1 MVLFSNF
8 FNGEVIMAIN
18 KVHPVDEILPAPRL
32 LALGLQ
38 HVLVM
43 YAGAVV
49 VPLIVGSALHLPKD
63 QITFLINADLFACGI
78 ATLLQTIGIGIFGIR
93 LPIMMGVTFASV
105 PPMIA
110 IGSDP
115 NLGLLGIYGAV
126 IVAGLVGTLIAPLVG
141 KLFRFFPPVVTGT
154 VITVIG
160 ISLMNVGI
168 NWAAGGLGNPNYGH
182 PFYLFISTIV
192 LLFILLLNKFFKGFL
207 VDISV
212 LLGIVFGFVVTG
224 LFGDIIFPDLTQVA
238 TISFILPFHFGLP
251 IFNFWAIVTMIMVML
266 VTFIESSGM
275 FLAVGDIVGRPVD
288 TKALIRGF
296 RVDGLGTL
304 IGGIFNT
311 FPYTSFSQNVGLVAV
326 TGVRSRWVCAVGG
339 VILLLLGLFPQ
350 IAHIVAS
357 IPVFVLGGAGIVMFG
372 MVTATGIRILSR
384 ADLFSNR
391 ANQYI
396 VAVSISIGMIPVVA
410 PNFFVQLPSI
420 LAPLLKS
427 GILLA
432 SFSAVFLNILF
443 NGLRSQ
449 KVAEKDITESGKI
462 IDGLH

>member
-1 MVLFSNF
+1 MTSNQ
-8 FNGEVIMAIN
+8 
-18 KVHPVDEILPAPRL
+18 VHAVDEILPTSRL
-32 LALGLQ
+32 MALGLQ

-49 VPLIVGSALHLPKD
+49 VPLIVGSAMHLPKD

-78 ATLLQTIGIGIFGIR
+78 ATLLQTIGMGPFGIR

-126 IVAGLVGTLIAPLVG
+126 IIAGIVGIFIAPLVG

-154 VITVIG
+154 VIMVIG
-160 ISLMNVGI
+160 ISLMGVGI
-168 NWAAGGLGNPNYGH
+168 HWAAGGLGNPHYGH
-182 PFYLFISTIV
+182 PFYLLISTLV
-192 LLFILLLNKFFKGFL
+192 LLFILALNKFGKGFW

-212 LLGIVFGFVVTG
+212 LLGIIFGFVVTWLCG
-224 LFGDIIFPDLTQVA
+224 KITFPDLTQVA
-238 TISFILPFHFGLP
+238 SIGLILPFHFGLP
-251 IFNFWAIVTMIMVML
+251 TFNFWAIVTMIMVTL

-275 FLAVGDIVGRPVD
+275 FLAVGDIVGRPVN
-288 TKALIRGF
+288 TQALIRGL

-304 IGGIFNT
+304 IGGVFNT

-339 VILLLLGLFPQ
+339 VILLLLGLFPK

-357 IPVFVLGGAGIVMFG
+357 VPVFVLGGAGIVMFG

-384 ADLFSNR
+384 ADLFANR

-396 VAVSISIGMIPVVA
+396 IAVSVGVGMIPVVA
-410 PNFFVQLPSI
+410 PQFFVQLPPV

-432 SFSAVFLNILF
+432 TLSAVLLNILF

-449 KVAEKDITESGKI
+449 AVAEEDVMVSGKTK
-462 IDGLH
+462 DTLH

>member
-1 MVLFSNF
+1 MT
-8 FNGEVIMAIN
+8 AN
-18 KVHPVDEILPAPRL
+18 KIHPVDEILPAPRL
-32 LALGLQ
+32 LTLGLQ

-49 VPLIVGSALHLPKD
+49 VPLIVGSAMHLPKD

-115 NLGLLGIYGAV
+115 NLGLLSIYGAV
-126 IVAGLVGTLIAPLVG
+126 IVAGIVGILIAPLVG

-160 ISLMNVGI
+160 ISLMSVGI

-182 PFYLFISTIV
+182 PFYLLISTLV
-192 LLFILLLNKFFKGFL
+192 LLFILVLNKFAKGFW

-212 LLGIVFGFVVTG
+212 LLGIIFGFVVTG
-224 LFGDIIFPDLTQVA
+224 LFGDIAFPDLTKVA
-238 TISFILPFHFGLP
+238 TVSFILPFHFGLP
-251 IFNFWAIVTMIMVML
+251 VFNFWAIVTMIMVTL

-288 TKALIRGF
+288 TKALVRGL

-326 TGVRSRWVCAVGG
+326 TGVRSRWVCAAGG
-339 VILLLLGLFPQ
+339 VILLLLGLFPK
-350 IAHIVAS
+350 IAHMVAS
-357 IPVFVLGGAGIVMFG
+357 VPVFVLGGAGIVMFG

-396 VAVSISIGMIPVVA
+396 VAVSIGIGMIPVVA
-410 PNFFVQLPSI
+410 PNFFLQLPPV

-432 SFSAVFLNILF
+432 SLSAVLLNILF
-443 NGLRSQ
+443 NGLHSQ
-449 KVAEKDITESGKI
+449 QVAEKDIAESGKI
-462 IDGLH
+462 KDVLH